1 MTRKLVVLLSFAL
14 FASSA
19 FAHGDEEH
27 VIGKVTKVTQSSVI
41 VQTTT
46 NMSVE
51 VMLTSDTKFTKGSAT
66 VTPRDLQVGD
76 RVVIHAMPMKGGMLM
91 AHTVQI
97 GDVKTPPKPYRAGRE
112 GSVSI

>member
-1 MTRKLVVLLSFAL
+1 MTRRLAVVLSIAL
-14 FASSA
+14 IANA
-19 FAHGDEEH
+19 VFAHGDEQH
-27 VIGKVTKVTQSSVI
+27 VIGKVTKITQNSVT

-51 VMLTSDTKFTKGSAT
+51 VMVTSDTKFTKGTASAT
-66 VTPRDLQVGD
+66 LKDLQVGD

-97 GDVKTPPKPYRAGRE
+97 GDAKMR
-112 GSVSI
+112 